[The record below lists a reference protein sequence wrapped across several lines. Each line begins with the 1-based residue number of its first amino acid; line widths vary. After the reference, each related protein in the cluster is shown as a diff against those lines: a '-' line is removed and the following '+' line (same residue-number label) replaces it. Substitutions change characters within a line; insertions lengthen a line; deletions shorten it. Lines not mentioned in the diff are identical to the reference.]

1 MTGRLQGKTAL
12 ITGGAGGC
20 GLAASERFAAEGARV
35 GIVDLPASQ
44 GEAVAQ
50 RLRDAGHQAIFAPAD
65 VSDAAQVAGAV
76 AAVEAA
82 FGPVTVLMNHAGIL
96 AALPFLDTSEEEWDR
111 VMAVNVKSM
120 FLVTKAVL
128 PSMIAAGGGSVIC
141 TSSISAVVGTPME
154 VLYCTSK
161 GACHMFARAL
171 AVEFR
176 DRGIRANAICP
187 GFIATAHGLREIE
200 MLGKQGVDVSES
212 MIAAAQGRLCRP
224 EEVASAALFLASDDA
239 SFVNGAHLFADNG
252 YTAI

>member
-35 GIVDLPASQ
+35 GIIDLPDSRGA
-44 GEAVAQ
+44 ELAE
-50 RLRDAGHQAIFAPAD
+50 RLRAAGHAAIFAPAD
-65 VSDAAQVAGAV
+65 VSDAAQVKAAV
-76 AAVEAA
+76 GAVEAE
-82 FGPVTVLMNHAGIL
+82 FGPITVLMNHAGIL
-96 AALPFLDTSEEEWDR
+96 AALPFLETREADWDR
-111 VMAVNVKSM
+111 IMAVNVKSM

-128 PSMIAAGGGSVIC
+128 PGMIAAGGGSVIC
-141 TSSISAVVGTPME
+141 TSSISGVVGTPME

-161 GACHMFARAL
+161 GACHMFARAI

-176 DRGIRANAICP
+176 DRGIRSNAICP

-200 MLGKQGVDVSES
+200 MLSRQGVDVSES

-239 SFVNGAHLFADNG
+239 SFVNGTHLFADNG

>member
-20 GLAASERFAAEGARV
+20 GLAAAQRFAAEGAKV
-35 GIVDLPASQ
+35 GIVDLPASM
-44 GEAVAQ
+44 GEAIAED
-50 RLRDAGHQAIFAPAD
+50 LRKAGHQAVFAPAD
-65 VSDAAQVAGAV
+65 VSDADQVLEAV
-76 AAVEAA
+76 ARVSDT
-82 FGPVTVLMNHAGIL
+82 FGTITVLMNHAGIL
-96 AALPFLDTSEEEWDR
+96 SAKPFLETGESEWDH

-120 FLVTKAVL
+120 FLVSKAVL
-128 PSMIAAGGGSVIC
+128 PGMIAAGGGSIIC
-141 TSSISAVVGTPME
+141 TSSISGVVGTPME

-176 DRGIRANAICP
+176 DRNIRSNAICP

-200 MLGKQGVDVSES
+200 ELQKQGVNVSEDA
-212 MIAAAQGRLCRP
+212 IASAQGRLCRP
-224 EEVASAALFLASDDA
+224 DEIASAALFLASDDA